1 LTLLI
6 FADWLPPDFCASRS
20 CLALDTDIAAEAA
33 ALNDLEDAPPSH
45 RAAEPIDD
53 DHVLSCADGYRGV
66 GDTSCA
72 IAQTN
77 PESSRAMAVAA
88 FGLAF
93 PRATR
98 RRKRVVSRSWAF
110 HAMSH
115 TTFGKASCR

>member
-1 LTLLI
+1 MN
-6 FADWLPPDFCASRS
+6 
-20 CLALDTDIAAEAA
+20 E
-33 ALNDLEDAPPSH
+33 
-45 RAAEPIDD
+45 
-53 DHVLSCADGYRGV
+53 HVLSCVAGYCGP

-77 PESSRAMAVAA
+77 PESSRAIAVAT

-115 TTFGKASCR
+115 TTFGNASCRYAC